1 MPRTTSSQILIS
13 MHKTKGSWKILLSLR
28 SAIPIATIQ
37 CTIRELDAATR
48 GNIAWGTRLSPPPIR
63 IWPHPPTPSHGCKQS
78 THSKIVPVRYCRCK
92 KLVREKLLSALKT
105 NFTKQTISTANQL
118 LHGDRGHVYPR
129 TNYSI
134 QIVSFVNK
142 NAFSEKTTAENID
155 NVRPLYIVSGSLWS
169 SSSLRPTTPF
179 DNPHIVSVISSFDT
193 GGRIKISSCLEREI
207 SELDWLL
214 ATLSAKLLTSTINIW
229 VLLRYALCSDNVE
242 D

>member
-13 MHKTKGSWKILLSLR
+13 MHKKGSWKILLSLR
-28 SAIPIATIQ
+28 SAIPITTIQ
-37 CTIRELDAATR
+37 CTIRELDAARR

-118 LHGDRGHVYPR
+118 LHRDTGHVYPR

-142 NAFSEKTTAENID
+142 NVFSEKTTAENID
-155 NVRPLYIVSGSLWS
+155 NVRPLYIASGSLWS
-169 SSSLRPTTPF
+169 SSSLRPDGF
-179 DNPHIVSVISSFDT
+179 KNVWGSWKGSSQRYT
-193 GGRIKISSCLEREI
+193 KYEHKLHGESLKLPSHRVKIKNFRPLY
-207 SELDWLL
+207 LL
-214 ATLSAKLLTSTINIW
+214 SGKFVMYHHLQVGFNQTSR
-229 VLLRYALCSDNVE
+229 V
-242 D
+242 